1 MSDGTEAGAPQAR
14 KRSRGRKLLLGLL
27 ALVGGLVLL
36 LWSFVLPI
44 LGIIHVVE
52 MLS

>member
-1 MSDGTEAGAPQAR
+1 MSDGTDGAVRQE
-14 KRSRGRKLLLGLL
+14 GRKSRRRKVLMGLL
-27 ALVGGLVLL
+27 AVAGGLVLL

>member
-1 MSDGTEAGAPQAR
+1 MSDGTEARTQQAD
-14 KRSRGRKLLLGLL
+14 KRSRVRKLLLGSL
-27 ALVGGLVLL
+27 AVAGGVVLL